1 MPKKGNNNQ
10 KSFKPM
16 EEIEESESKLM
27 VIRPKREASKNV
39 SKIVA
44 SIVND
49 EDIISSSSP
58 SLQRPQPQKINSAF
72 TNISPLSFINPAY
85 STKVNKLLSAIPSK
99 EEFILNKQ
107 NIGKIINEKSKR
119 ARIAFDMNDD
129 MARYLNHSLN
139 NYMKT
144 LIEKLISIN
153 RTRNVNF
160 NLFSRNTVT
169 GVSIPSYKI
178 NTYNLESS
186 GFGSKVSFVPSNQFQ
201 ILFTRNIKND
211 FNTIEEY
218 HELNS
223 KRINLEKV
231 VLYKNK
237 LEEIAKEKGNDA
249 GIKITSGPNPIK
261 LGPGRRTRKKDSAII
276 KTMRNNFVKSQKKE
290 DYDRQKSF
298 TMNTLDTFLDNS
310 TRYGGTKSLGGTVSN
325 MRFDAESSKND
336 THLET
341 FTKISEAS
349 KSEYNHNNFVVND
362 NTNNE
367 VSINVFKSNNIEKSG
382 KIYGTSRRKISLKDF
397 IFFLE
402 NEMNVPLK
410 MLLLQ
415 KAEIR
420 ISKLNHNNH

>member
-1 MPKKGNNNQ
+1 MH
-10 KSFKPM
+10 
-16 EEIEESESKLM
+16 
-27 VIRPKREASKNV
+27 
-39 SKIVA
+39 
-44 SIVND
+44 
-49 EDIISSSSP
+49 
-58 SLQRPQPQKINSAF
+58 
-72 TNISPLSFINPAY
+72 
-85 STKVNKLLSAIPSK
+85 
-99 EEFILNKQ
+99 
-107 NIGKIINEKSKR
+107 
-119 ARIAFDMNDD
+119 RI
-129 MARYLNHSLN
+129 
-139 NYMKT
+139 
-144 LIEKLISIN
+144 
-153 RTRNVNF
+153 
-160 NLFSRNTVT
+160 
-169 GVSIPSYKI
+169 
-178 NTYNLESS
+178 
-186 GFGSKVSFVPSNQFQ
+186 
-201 ILFTRNIKND
+201 
-211 FNTIEEY
+211 
-218 HELNS
+218 
-223 KRINLEKV
+223 
-231 VLYKNK
+231 
-237 LEEIAKEKGNDA
+237 
-249 GIKITSGPNPIK
+249 
-261 LGPGRRTRKKDSAII
+261 
-276 KTMRNNFVKSQKKE
+276 KSQKKE